1 MNTKQIEELT
11 GITRQNIRYYER
23 QGLLEPARDTGNAY
37 RDYSGEDLRR
47 LKLIKMLRMLD
58 MPIKEIG
65 LVLEGKLPLKE
76 AAAKQQEVLL
86 QQQKQ
91 IQAAVEVCAN
101 IRKEK
106 SEVIDVDGYLD
117 RMEHMAGSGSVFA
130 RIVDDYKQVAEEERQ
145 RQFSFYTDRTVN
157 TAGRL
162 EEELQKWA
170 KEGQRKFR
178 MVHPGRYPEFTLDGV
193 SYTAACKVEQDQETK
208 EPRTR
213 IVCSREEDE
222 KVKKEVRKNRR
233 AVFQGIYSI
242 GANIRRHRFKSILNG
257 VISMMTVAVLIFYLG
272 NLVSARQQFEEL
284 PEAIPVRA
292 VVMNGAGNL
301 NSGLF
306 IRQEVLDMVYA
317 SPYIW
322 KIRETAELV
331 GHMAQV
337 EGGDMEE
344 AMQAEEP
351 LQAAEGTGAE
361 EPAQADKGDGAEEP
375 AQADKGAGA
384 EEPAQ
389 ADKGAGAEEP
399 IQAAEGTGAEGP
411 AQADKDPAG
420 GAGDIPWE
428 DEFQIL
434 GINDL
439 ESVYEDCEKDLT
451 WADGWNWEK
460 FQESGDVCIAG
471 TTFLQGHNLEPGD
484 RLSCSLEHYI
494 RAAIGL
500 GLERE
505 GLKPLEMEIVGVIDD
520 TEAEESMAAEVMLP
534 LGAVRQIY
542 EDNDKVYFASSL
554 RFTVKEPMKLNELK
568 QDLREPGLTSVVPGS
583 NENYAGAALRME
595 DDVFIQA
602 SLGLEKSISLLEGF
616 LPFVLRIVVL
626 SGYIV
631 PHLLLQGRKGEYAI
645 MRALGTSKRRCTLVF
660 FAEHMLLAACG
671 GAVGTAIGAIFGTA
685 DILTAWMVWGIFL
698 CCYTLGAAAALW
710 MFGRMSI
717 AAVLTHQ

>member
-65 LVLEGKLPLKE
+65 LVLEGELPLKE

-170 KEGQRKFR
+170 KEGQRQFR

-292 VVMNGAGNL
+292 VVMNGAGTL

-322 KIRETAELV
+322 KIRETAELI

-337 EGGDMEE
+337 ESGDMEE
-344 AMQAEEP
+344 AMWAEEP
-351 LQAAEGTGAE
+351 V
-361 EPAQADKGDGAEEP
+361 
-375 AQADKGAGA
+375 
-384 EEPAQ
+384 
-389 ADKGAGAEEP
+389 
-399 IQAAEGTGAEGP
+399 
-411 AQADKDPAG
+411 QADKDHAG

-460 FQESGDVCIAG
+460 FQESSDVCIAG
-471 TTFLQGHNLEPGD
+471 TTFLQGHNLETGD

-542 EDNDKVYFASSL
+542 EENDKVYFASSL

-583 NENYAGAALRME
+583 NENYAGSALRME

-616 LPFVLRIVVL
+616 LPFVLLIVVL

-671 GAVGTAIGAIFGTA
+671 GAVGTVIGAIFGTA

>member
-117 RMEHMAGSGSVFA
+117 RMEHMVGSGSVFA

-170 KEGQRKFR
+170 KKEQRKFR

-193 SYTAACKVEQDQETK
+193 SYTAVCKVEQDQETK

-331 GHMAQV
+331 GHMAQA

-344 AMQAEEP
+344 AMRAEEP
-351 LQAAEGTGAE
+351 LQAAER
-361 EPAQADKGDGAEEP
+361 
-375 AQADKGAGA
+375 AGA
-384 EEPAQ
+384 EELAQ
-389 ADKGAGAEEP
+389 VADGAGTEEPSQAAERAGAEE
-399 IQAAEGTGAEGP
+399 P

-439 ESVYEDCEKDLT
+439 ESVYKDCEKDLT

-542 EDNDKVYFASSL
+542 EENDKVYFASSL

-583 NENYAGAALRME
+583 NENYAGSALRME

-616 LPFVLRIVVL
+616 LPFVLLIVVL

>member
-344 AMQAEEP
+344 AMQAQVADGAGTEEP
-351 LQAAEGTGAE
+351 SQAAER
-361 EPAQADKGDGAEEP
+361 
-375 AQADKGAGA
+375 AGA
-384 EEPAQ
+384 EE
-389 ADKGAGAEEP
+389 
-399 IQAAEGTGAEGP
+399 P

-505 GLKPLEMEIVGVIDD
+505 GLKPLEMEIVGAIDD

-616 LPFVLRIVVL
+616 LPFVLLIVVL

>member
-65 LVLEGKLPLKE
+65 LVLEGELPLKE

-292 VVMNGAGNL
+292 VVINGAGTL

-322 KIRETAELV
+322 KIRETAELI

-337 EGGDMEE
+337 ESGDMEE
-344 AMQAEEP
+344 AMWAEEP
-351 LQAAEGTGAE
+351 V
-361 EPAQADKGDGAEEP
+361 
-375 AQADKGAGA
+375 
-384 EEPAQ
+384 
-389 ADKGAGAEEP
+389 
-399 IQAAEGTGAEGP
+399 
-411 AQADKDPAG
+411 QADKDHAG

-460 FQESGDVCIAG
+460 FQESSDVCIAG
-471 TTFLQGHNLEPGD
+471 TTFLQGHNLETGD

-542 EDNDKVYFASSL
+542 EENDKVYFASSL

-583 NENYAGAALRME
+583 NENYAGSALRME

-616 LPFVLRIVVL
+616 LPFVLLIVVL